1 MAIPKKIC
9 GIPFPLAVAAALV
22 LAYVWIYGRATFLVW
37 RMKKEAAENPM
48 LAMVPVPLSD
58 HSISTAPGTTVAEFG
73 YQFEVPWKMNEPK
86 RENSLAIFES
96 QSGEEIVIFWD
107 PAKKQGFVRTM
118 KDSLGIPI
126 KDMAQL
132 YGAQTIQSSYDFD
145 RALLNT
151 TPSQLTYILPG
162 KKVVRTAVLLMLKPL
177 GTLDAQTGLYSFET
191 DHLRGFQNGD
201 PKKTKTVMVEVFD
214 AQDHEF
220 QFAFGNRSYPKG
232 DLTQADINR
241 FLQTLRPAPASPDSK
256 PTAN

>member
-1 MAIPKKIC
+1 MRNSFSIGSCCCSGAGLCVDLRQGDISRLANEERGRREPNVGDGPSTLIGSLNFNRPRNDCRGIWISIRGPLENERTEARKFISYFRVSVRGGNRYILGSSKKTGVC
-9 GIPFPLAVAAALV
+9 KNDERFP
-22 LAYVWIYGRATFLVW
+22 RNT
-37 RMKKEAAENPM
+37 N
-48 LAMVPVPLSD
+48 
-58 HSISTAPGTTVAEFG
+58 
-73 YQFEVPWKMNEPK
+73 
-86 RENSLAIFES
+86 
-96 QSGEEIVIFWD
+96 
-107 PAKKQGFVRTM
+107 
-118 KDSLGIPI
+118 
-126 KDMAQL
+126 QL